1 MGKFLPSYICLL
13 VKHVFKHVLTKG
25 IQQRFQNLTISSLS
39 SCVYLSLPFFFC
51 ATTATTA
58 TSATGYATTATTTN
72 NTIYCYPGN
81 TNTIYYYPGN
91 TDKRQNVSNQ
101 YGYSQAMKRVASK
114 YGILHR

>member
-51 ATTATTA
+51 ATTATTN
-58 TSATGYATTATTTN
+58 N